1 MDKLYH
7 FGVIALLCLCKFKIV
22 FKEKSILKIMDRVKD
37 LNVMVF
43 TMIALKMTRK
53 KKRKIWVYDMTGGN
67 VLESNAVLEKW
78 NTCKFWK
85 YSTQH

>member
-1 MDKLYH
+1 
-7 FGVIALLCLCKFKIV
+7 
-22 FKEKSILKIMDRVKD
+22 MDRDKD

-67 VLESNAVLEKW
+67 VLESNAMLEK
-78 NTCKFWK
+78 
-85 YSTQH
+85 